1 MGRTL
6 TPDFERYMTALRCK
20 EPDRVPLGDFVIDQ
34 LPKES
39 FLGKKLEKPPKSEDR
54 EEVSNE

>member
-6 TPDFERYMTALRCK
+6 KPDFERYMTALRCK
-20 EPDRVPLGDFVIDQ
+20 EPDRVPLRDFVIDQ

-39 FLGKKLEKPPKSEDR
+39 FLG
-54 EEVSNE
+54 EEIGETAEI

>member
-6 TPDFERYMTALRCK
+6 QPDFERYVAALRCK

-39 FLGKKLEKPPKSEDR
+39 FLGKKSEKPPKSEDR
-54 EEVSNE
+54 EEVGNE